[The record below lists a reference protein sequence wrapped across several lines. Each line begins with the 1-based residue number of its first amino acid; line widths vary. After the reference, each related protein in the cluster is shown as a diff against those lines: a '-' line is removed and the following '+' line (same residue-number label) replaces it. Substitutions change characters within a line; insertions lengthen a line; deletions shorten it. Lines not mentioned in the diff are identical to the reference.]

1 MITSAAI
8 LVETGRPLESALE
21 LVDLEI
27 PALRAG
33 QVLVEIK
40 YSGVCHTQVM
50 EVSGLR
56 GKDAF
61 LPHCLGHE
69 GSGEIVE
76 ISEGVTHVKAGDQV
90 ILSWLKGAG
99 ANVPGCI
106 YQWKGQ
112 KVNAGGITT
121 FSKYAVLSE
130 NRVSKLPDGVSLK
143 DAALVGCAVSTGV
156 GSVFNTAAAQAG
168 QSMVV
173 FGTGG
178 IGLCAV
184 IGARIA
190 KCEKIIAVDINAKK
204 LELARTLGA
213 THVIDASQSDPVK
226 LIKEICTNGADFAVE
241 ATGNVEVM
249 RKALNAV
256 RSQGGFSVVIGN
268 APAGDMLS
276 IDPAEFNQGK
286 QVRGTWGG
294 DTMPER
300 DFPRY
305 CELIKNGQLNISHLR
320 GDVYSLA
327 SINQAMVDLKKGK
340 AVRPLID
347 MSIN

>member
-1 MITSAAI
+1 MKTTAAI
-8 LVETGRPLESALE
+8 LTELARPLESALE
-21 LVDLEI
+21 LVELEL
-27 PALRAG
+27 PALKPG

-40 YSGVCHTQVM
+40 YSGVCHTQLM

-56 GKDAF
+56 GKDPF

-76 ISEGVTHVKAGDQV
+76 ISAGVSHVKVGDTV

-99 ANVPGCI
+99 ANVPGCV
-106 YQWKGQ
+106 YLWNGQ

-121 FSKYAVLSE
+121 FSKFAILSE
-130 NRVSKLPDGVSLK
+130 NRVSKLADGVSLK
-143 DAALVGCAVSTGV
+143 DAALIGCAVSTGV
-156 GSVFNTAAAQAG
+156 GSVFNTAAARAG
-168 QSMVV
+168 QNAVV

-190 KCEKIIAVDINAKK
+190 KCDKIIAVDVNQKK

-213 THVIDASQSDPVK
+213 THVIDANQGDPVK
-226 LIKEICTNGADFAVE
+226 LIKEICANGADFAVE

-249 RKALNAV
+249 KKALSAV
-256 RSQGGFSVVIGN
+256 RSQGGFAVVIGN
-268 APAGDMLS
+268 APAGNMLS
-276 IDPAEFNQGK
+276 IDPSEFNQGK
-286 QVRGTWGG
+286 QLRGTWGG
-294 DTMPER
+294 DTSPER

-305 CELIKNGQLNISHLR
+305 CDLIRSGELNINHLR
-320 GDVYSLA
+320 GEAYSLNN
-327 SINQAMVDLKKGK
+327 INQAMSDLKNGR

-347 MSIN
+347 MSLN